1 MRQQRRVNGRGPAVI
16 RGIAAGFVLLA
27 CDIAA
32 LFAGG
37 ERTGARLRIGSS
49 IPDQPS
55 AERIGQ
61 AVAVG
66 ARLVVL
72 GCATWLLIAVAEQTI
87 SAWRGRPPTQ
97 PRRGRFSAIAAA
109 IVLTGAG
116 PAPESSGTTQ
126 DAQTAAT
133 DPETVTLTPVDV
145 PGSVTQTA
153 TTATSSS
160 ASGDE
165 TASTTG
171 AAEPQAVAACGPA
184 IAVTARTDIRS
195 EALDYLAGALG
206 REPTDA
212 EADEYWNRC
221 VLANQASLPDP
232 AEPEV
237 VAPGSVLVL
246 PEPTEMPRTL

>member
-1 MRQQRRVNGRGPAVI
+1 MNGRRRAVA
-16 RGIAAGFVLLA
+16 RGIAAGIALLA
-27 CDIAA
+27 CDVAA

-37 ERTGARLRIGSS
+37 ERTGARLQIGSS
-49 IPDQPS
+49 MPDQPG
-55 AERIGQ
+55 AERVGQ

-66 ARLVVL
+66 ARVVLL
-72 GCATWLLIAVAEQTI
+72 GCATWLLIAVAEQTVA
-87 SAWRGRPPTQ
+87 AWRGHPPCQ

-126 DAQTAAT
+126 DAQNAAT

-165 TASTTG
+165 TASTTA

-184 IAVTARTDIRS
+184 IAVTARTDIRA

-221 VLANQASLPDP
+221 VLTNQESLPDP

-237 VAPGSVLVL
+237 VAPGTMIVL
-246 PEPTEMPRTL
+246 PEATEMPRTL